1 MLASQSSQVVSY
13 KIIKTISKLCLKQIR
28 SITRETPNID
38 LQALHPITIT
48 PAHMFN
54 DAHTYTPYSFIPKQ
68 QEKEIVIIIII
79 INRETSTDAEMGVMT
94 YQDNLF

>member
-1 MLASQSSQVVSY
+1 MLASQSSQVVSN

-38 LQALHPITIT
+38 LQALHPSTIT

-54 DAHTYTPYSFIPKQ
+54 DALTYTPYSFIPKQ
-68 QEKEIVIIIII
+68 QEKETMIIII

-94 YQDNLF
+94 Y